1 MKLTRWLIGLM
12 LMNLHAPAQNNK
24 IDSLVLVSKGS
35 NKKEAVKALNNLVN
49 LLVYDK
55 PGEAKQYAFQSMKLA
70 ADIDDEPGLADAYTR
85 IGIAYDVSGQYDSS
99 IYYDEKALLIYNKLD
114 APKGRGSALNNLG
127 LIYWNMGDYDKAL
140 DCFFKA
146 LKDFETIKNDQYT
159 ANALNNIGLVYDDL
173 KKYNDALTFHYKAK
187 EVYERIKDPYLQG
200 AVYNNLGNT
209 YSSLNKLDSAEVY
222 FKKAI
227 DRQLQA
233 KDDYGLSIAYSGYG
247 TLMEERGQRTE
258 AQLLFEKSL
267 ALKRKLNE
275 VSGETILLIH
285 LANLQQEKGHRD
297 SSALLLLEAEKLA
310 EKNDLKKELIS
321 IYNKLADYYEQTDS
335 KRSIGYYK
343 KYDAVKDSVFNEN
356 SNRQITELNTKYET
370 GKKELK
376 LKEQD
381 LLLARK
387 NQLIA
392 GIVAAVIVMLLLA
405 FYFYKRHQF
414 KQAQQQQQE
423 RMLQQDAATR
433 VVMTAEENERRRIA
447 AELHD
452 GIGQMMS
459 AARMNLS
466 AFEQEVDF
474 KTGEQKQAYDNIINL
489 VDQSCREIR
498 SVSHQMMPNA
508 LLKKGLTDAIREF
521 LERID
526 ARILKVSLHT
536 EGLNEKLDTQT
547 ESVLY
552 RVIQECVNN
561 VLKHAAASTL
571 DISMIRDADGISIT
585 VEDNGK
591 GFDTRQLA
599 DAAGIGTENIRS
611 RVQFLKGSVEF
622 DSTPGRGTLVAIHV
636 PN

>member
-1 MKLTRWLIGLM
+1 MLRHIFIRHTLLLIGTWL
-12 LMNLHAPAQNNK
+12 LTYCAGAQDKK
-24 IDSLVLVSKGS
+24 IDSLLRVSKGT

-49 LLVYDK
+49 ILVYDK
-55 PGEAKQYAFQSMKLA
+55 PNEAKQYAFQSMQLA
-70 ADIDDEPGLADAYTR
+70 AEIDDEAGLADAYTR

-99 IYYDEKALLIYNKLD
+99 IYYDEKALVIYNKLD
-114 APKGRGSALNNLG
+114 APKGRGSAQNNLG

-159 ANALNNIGLVYDDL
+159 ANALNNIGLVYDDI
-173 KKYNDALTFHYKAK
+173 KKYEDAIQFHYKAK
-187 EVYERIKDPYLQG
+187 EVYERINDPYLKG

-209 YSSLNKLDSAEVY
+209 YSSLKKFDSAEVY

-227 DRQLQA
+227 DQQLVA

-247 TLMEERGQRTE
+247 TLMEEKGRLPE
-258 AQLLFEKSL
+258 AKQYFEKSL
-267 ALKRKLNE
+267 LLKRNLNE
-275 VSGETILLIH
+275 VSGETILMIN
-285 LANLQQEKGHRD
+285 LANIQQDLGHNDSAIILLQKAQQ
-297 SSALLLLEAEKLA
+297 LA
-310 EKNDLKKELIS
+310 EKNDLKKEQIS
-321 IYNKLADYYEQTDS
+321 IYYKLATILETSDPKQAFAYF
-335 KRSIGYYK
+335 K
-343 KYDAVKDSVFNEN
+343 KYDEVKDSVFNEN

-392 GIVAAVIVMLLLA
+392 GIIGSVILLLLIS
-405 FYFYKRHQF
+405 FYFYKRHRF
-414 KQAQQQQQE
+414 KQAQQLQQE

-433 VVMTAEENERRRIA
+433 AVMTAEENERRRIA

-466 AFEQEVDF
+466 AFEQEIDF
-474 KTGEQKQAYDNIINL
+474 KSGQQKKAYENVISL

-508 LLKKGLTDAIREF
+508 LLKKGLTEAIREF
-521 LERID
+521 LDRID
-526 ARILKVSLHT
+526 SRILQVSLHT
-536 EGLNEKLDTQT
+536 EGLNEKIDSQT

-561 VLKHAAASTL
+561 VLKHASASAL
-571 DISMIRDADGISIT
+571 DISLIRDADGIAIT
-585 VEDNGK
+585 VEDK
-591 GFDTRQLA
+591 GRPA
-599 DAAGIGTENIRS
+599 PRRRKRVVRRS
-611 RVQFLKGSVEF
+611 INRF
-622 DSTPGRGTLVAIHV
+622 
-636 PN
+636 